1 MGKIWKQQIQ
11 TAADYGNFPGQP
23 MVEGK
28 DNLVALPSGA
38 PSTAKGVPIPAF
50 QQAKENLE
58 KLGRKV
64 PKHIHRI
71 IHDQFLANEMGQKG
85 EKFWAKWDLEEPFV
99 CVYCHAALPS
109 CTAWHACVSP
119 WTQDAFTP
127 SIQMFHFWTS
137 NALTTRVRQNLGLQ
151 MHIEQPLPHKL
162 HASLTLE
169 DPGALLLTAVVKVR
183 CS

>member
-1 MGKIWKQQIQ
+1 MLVQDDG
-11 TAADYGNFPGQP
+11 GGGQ
-23 MVEGK
+23 
-28 DNLVALPSGA
+28 DAQL
-38 PSTAKGVPIPAF
+38 T
-50 QQAKENLE
+50 LE
-58 KLGRKV
+58 
-64 PKHIHRI
+64 
-71 IHDQFLANEMGQKG
+71 
-85 EKFWAKWDLEEPFV
+85 FWAKWDLDEPFV
-99 CVYCHAALPS
+99 CVYYCHAALPS
-109 CTAWHACVSP
+109 CTAWHACVSS

-151 MHIEQPLPHKL
+151 MHIEQPLPRKL